1 MCLSYYIYLRIIGDQ
16 FLFIR
21 ILNIG
26 YFCNDSGPDAN
37 YWGTHTQECLQN
49 PRRRHHNRRYRPR
62 VVVDY
67 AAESVVDIAGRIV
80 DSAARVV
87 VDYAAH
93 VVVDYAAHVV
103 VDYAAAAAAADAA
116 AASQMF
122 CIFGINK
129 SVRVPGAY
137 CNFVIK
143 WLFVTR

>member
-1 MCLSYYIYLRIIGDQ
+1 M
-16 FLFIR
+16 FIR

-67 AAESVVDIAGRIV
+67 AAESVVD
-80 DSAARVV
+80 
-87 VDYAAH
+87 Y
-93 VVVDYAAHVV
+93 
-103 VDYAAAAAAADAA
+103 AAAAAADAA